1 MRDKTKEL
9 IGLSDP
15 LVDEEK
21 LANSFADAIQ
31 PLLIPDIQLSSWR
44 DREFIIVSVPHA
56 LEPYYVRS
64 EGPEKGVYIRLG
76 STNRHA
82 GPGIIEEIRRL
93 SRNMV
98 FDEHPCAEA
107 DSEAVDFRAASEFFS
122 EVSRPLNESR
132 MMNLGLI
139 VTHGG
144 KNVPSR
150 GAVLLFGKNRRAIFP
165 DTLIRCA
172 RFKGTG
178 TERFLDQIEINEH
191 LPKAV
196 ETTISFIERHTRQS
210 PLSGS

>member
-1 MRDKTKEL
+1 MSLLVKDEGKTLEFKENCRPLSKIVQTVVAYANTAGGTIVIGVRDKTKEL

-56 LEPYYVRS
+56 PGPYYVRS

-107 DSEAVDFRAASEFFS
+107 DSEVVDFRAASEFFS

-150 GAVLLFGKNRRAIFP
+150 GAVLLF
-165 DTLIRCA
+165 
-172 RFKGTG
+172 
-178 TERFLDQIEINEH
+178 
-191 LPKAV
+191 
-196 ETTISFIERHTRQS
+196 
-210 PLSGS
+210 